1 MKKEVKICMP
11 YYKIAYSIAFVVI
24 LSAIQPVVYANEIG
38 QAVERAVSLL
48 AVVFCA
54 DTYLVEVQSKRS
66 EVFCLYNL
74 KKQAGVVYKRLFV
87 QVAYLIG
94 ISLLAYGLFYWQK
107 PVNLTEELD
116 GGALFGIYCI
126 AIPGTVLFWSVLSV
140 TVSNLV
146 RNRWI
151 GMGVVLLFWFFSI
164 SGKATQFLKNWGPFS
179 YGTCDFGKL
188 TEWRWLGGKVLCVVF
203 AGMMLAFVPKILKK
217 RGLDDLTV
225 TFKNGVTAVDHV
237 DLEIPHGIFGLLG
250 ENGAGKT
257 TLMRVLTTV
266 LAPTSGK
273 VLLDG
278 TLYCEAN
285 YEKIQK
291 KIGYLPQE
299 IDLYP
304 SLTVREC
311 LEYMGDL
318 AGIEKRESKK
328 RIDYYLEKTSL
339 AP

>member
-116 GGALFGIYCI
+116 GVLVGIYCI
-126 AIPGTVLFWSVLSV
+126 AIPGTVLFECAF
-140 TVSNLV
+140 
-146 RNRWI
+146 RNCQQSGSKQMDWYGCRAAFS
-151 GMGVVLLFWFFSI
+151 GFFSI
-164 SGKATQFLKNWGPFS
+164 FRKGNSVFEKLGTIFLRN
-179 YGTCDFGKL
+179 L
-188 TEWRWLGGKVLCVVF
+188 
-203 AGMMLAFVPKILKK
+203 
-217 RGLDDLTV
+217 
-225 TFKNGVTAVDHV
+225 
-237 DLEIPHGIFGLLG
+237 
-250 ENGAGKT
+250 
-257 TLMRVLTTV
+257 
-266 LAPTSGK
+266 
-273 VLLDG
+273 
-278 TLYCEAN
+278 
-285 YEKIQK
+285 
-291 KIGYLPQE
+291 
-299 IDLYP
+299 
-304 SLTVREC
+304 
-311 LEYMGDL
+311 
-318 AGIEKRESKK
+318 
-328 RIDYYLEKTSL
+328 
-339 AP
+339 

>member
-1 MKKEVKICMP
+1 MYTQTKSE
-11 YYKIAYSIAFVVI
+11 
-24 LSAIQPVVYANEIG
+24 G
-38 QAVERAVSLL
+38 
-48 AVVFCA
+48 
-54 DTYLVEVQSKRS
+54 QSKRS

-140 TVSNLV
+140 TVS
-146 RNRWI
+146 
-151 GMGVVLLFWFFSI
+151 I

-217 RGLDDLTV
+217 RG
-225 TFKNGVTAVDHV
+225 
-237 DLEIPHGIFGLLG
+237 
-250 ENGAGKT
+250 
-257 TLMRVLTTV
+257 
-266 LAPTSGK
+266 
-273 VLLDG
+273 
-278 TLYCEAN
+278 
-285 YEKIQK
+285 
-291 KIGYLPQE
+291 
-299 IDLYP
+299 
-304 SLTVREC
+304 
-311 LEYMGDL
+311 
-318 AGIEKRESKK
+318 
-328 RIDYYLEKTSL
+328 
-339 AP
+339 

>member
-1 MKKEVKICMP
+1 M
-11 YYKIAYSIAFVVI
+11 
-24 LSAIQPVVYANEIG
+24 G
-38 QAVERAVSLL
+38 ERD
-48 AVVFCA
+48 CK
-54 DTYLVEVQSKRS
+54 DTSGHREWVWHLVEVQSKRS

-217 RGLDDLTV
+217 RG
-225 TFKNGVTAVDHV
+225 
-237 DLEIPHGIFGLLG
+237 
-250 ENGAGKT
+250 
-257 TLMRVLTTV
+257 
-266 LAPTSGK
+266 
-273 VLLDG
+273 
-278 TLYCEAN
+278 
-285 YEKIQK
+285 
-291 KIGYLPQE
+291 
-299 IDLYP
+299 
-304 SLTVREC
+304 
-311 LEYMGDL
+311 
-318 AGIEKRESKK
+318 
-328 RIDYYLEKTSL
+328 
-339 AP
+339 

>member
-1 MKKEVKICMP
+1 MP

-126 AIPGTVLFWSVLSV
+126 AIPSHCFGMCSSDRDSRNCFVLECAFRNCQQSGSKQMDWYGCRAAFLVFLYFRKGNSVFEKLGTIFLR
-140 TVSNLV
+140 NL
-146 RNRWI
+146 
-151 GMGVVLLFWFFSI
+151 
-164 SGKATQFLKNWGPFS
+164 
-179 YGTCDFGKL
+179 
-188 TEWRWLGGKVLCVVF
+188 
-203 AGMMLAFVPKILKK
+203 
-217 RGLDDLTV
+217 
-225 TFKNGVTAVDHV
+225 
-237 DLEIPHGIFGLLG
+237 
-250 ENGAGKT
+250 
-257 TLMRVLTTV
+257 
-266 LAPTSGK
+266 
-273 VLLDG
+273 
-278 TLYCEAN
+278 
-285 YEKIQK
+285 
-291 KIGYLPQE
+291 
-299 IDLYP
+299 
-304 SLTVREC
+304 
-311 LEYMGDL
+311 
-318 AGIEKRESKK
+318 
-328 RIDYYLEKTSL
+328 
-339 AP
+339 

>member
-66 EVFCLYNL
+66 EVFYLYNL

-217 RGLDDLTV
+217 RG
-225 TFKNGVTAVDHV
+225 
-237 DLEIPHGIFGLLG
+237 
-250 ENGAGKT
+250 
-257 TLMRVLTTV
+257 
-266 LAPTSGK
+266 
-273 VLLDG
+273 
-278 TLYCEAN
+278 
-285 YEKIQK
+285 
-291 KIGYLPQE
+291 
-299 IDLYP
+299 
-304 SLTVREC
+304 
-311 LEYMGDL
+311 
-318 AGIEKRESKK
+318 
-328 RIDYYLEKTSL
+328 
-339 AP
+339 

>member
-38 QAVERAVSLL
+38 GAVERAVSLL

-179 YGTCDFGKL
+179 YGTCGTCDFGKL

-217 RGLDDLTV
+217 RG
-225 TFKNGVTAVDHV
+225 
-237 DLEIPHGIFGLLG
+237 
-250 ENGAGKT
+250 
-257 TLMRVLTTV
+257 
-266 LAPTSGK
+266 
-273 VLLDG
+273 
-278 TLYCEAN
+278 
-285 YEKIQK
+285 
-291 KIGYLPQE
+291 
-299 IDLYP
+299 
-304 SLTVREC
+304 
-311 LEYMGDL
+311 
-318 AGIEKRESKK
+318 
-328 RIDYYLEKTSL
+328 
-339 AP
+339 

>member
-1 MKKEVKICMP
+1 MP

-38 QAVERAVSLL
+38 GAVERAVSLL

-116 GGALFGIYCI
+116 GGALFGI
-126 AIPGTVLFWSVLSV
+126 SV

-217 RGLDDLTV
+217 RG
-225 TFKNGVTAVDHV
+225 
-237 DLEIPHGIFGLLG
+237 
-250 ENGAGKT
+250 
-257 TLMRVLTTV
+257 
-266 LAPTSGK
+266 
-273 VLLDG
+273 
-278 TLYCEAN
+278 
-285 YEKIQK
+285 
-291 KIGYLPQE
+291 
-299 IDLYP
+299 
-304 SLTVREC
+304 
-311 LEYMGDL
+311 
-318 AGIEKRESKK
+318 
-328 RIDYYLEKTSL
+328 
-339 AP
+339 

>member
-1 MKKEVKICMP
+1 M
-11 YYKIAYSIAFVVI
+11 SIRI
-24 LSAIQPVVYANEIG
+24 
-38 QAVERAVSLL
+38 
-48 AVVFCA
+48 
-54 DTYLVEVQSKRS
+54 
-66 EVFCLYNL
+66 
-74 KKQAGVVYKRLFV
+74 
-87 QVAYLIG
+87 
-94 ISLLAYGLFYWQK
+94 
-107 PVNLTEELD
+107 
-116 GGALFGIYCI
+116 
-126 AIPGTVLFWSVLSV
+126 
-140 TVSNLV
+140 
-146 RNRWI
+146 
-151 GMGVVLLFWFFSI
+151 
-164 SGKATQFLKNWGPFS
+164 
-179 YGTCDFGKL
+179 
-188 TEWRWLGGKVLCVVF
+188 
-203 AGMMLAFVPKILKK
+203 
-217 RGLDDLTV
+217 DDLTV

-339 AP
+339 ADHQKKKMRQLSGYTGTMRELLNKARGHVWECCTEDESLARELERKYHISSKQYTEEGIRLRLLGENMPSESGCIACDVTLEDAYIYVTNR